1 MVIIFLSLNTGLSL
15 PIFSPH
21 HSLLLPP
28 SQGQK
33 RWVGWKASQGQS
45 SMRQHD
51 GKAASA
57 EEKGREGGSN
67 LRHISSIDTSS
78 KLSQYRAIICSNT
91 GTQASCRKLLQ
102 AARVGVMVGF
112 ALTTY
117 LLPRTRTAK
126 AVSLVS
132 QKYSTINGCQNIGR
146 ENEQFRLVTKF
157 TT

>member
-1 MVIIFLSLNTGLSL
+1 MPKIINVRPIPPLLYSFYLYLHYIFFL
-15 PIFSPH
+15 H
-21 HSLLLPP
+21 HNLLLPP

-67 LRHISSIDTSS
+67 LRHISSSDTSS

-91 GTQASCRKLLQ
+91 GNQASCHKLLQ
-102 AARVGVMVGF
+102 AAR
-112 ALTTY
+112 L
-117 LLPRTRTAK
+117 
-126 AVSLVS
+126 
-132 QKYSTINGCQNIGR
+132 
-146 ENEQFRLVTKF
+146 
-157 TT
+157 